1 MRRVSRRA
9 TAALHGRRFAV
20 TAIASAL
27 LCLTGTS
34 SADSLYVI
42 CNPSVDLSRDDLRD
56 VFLGEKH
63 YSGKVKL
70 APADNRVA
78 QAVFLEKVLMMAAAK
93 YSTSWIKKSFRD
105 GVNPLPVKGGNAE
118 AIEYVRREPGACSY
132 VTIPPGPGV
141 IVVSDFGI

>member
-63 YSGKVKL
+63 YSGKVK
-70 APADNRVA
+70 
-78 QAVFLEKVLMMAAAK
+78 KVLMMAAAK
-93 YSTSWIKKSFRD
+93 FSTSWIKKSFRD